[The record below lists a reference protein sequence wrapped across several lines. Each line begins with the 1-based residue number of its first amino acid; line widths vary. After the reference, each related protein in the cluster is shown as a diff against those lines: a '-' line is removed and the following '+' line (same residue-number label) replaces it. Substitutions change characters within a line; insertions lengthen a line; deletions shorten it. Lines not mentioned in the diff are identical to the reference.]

1 MKTLFKLFF
10 LLILTLSF
18 VSCNI
23 SNNKPNKTTSQDQN
37 SISKINDNKTEDTNT
52 SQVPNT
58 KEIIDFLCSDEI
70 KNREAGTE
78 GNKKATKY
86 LEKIFNELNLE
97 YVFNNSYLNTFKY
110 ESENEKTEEASNVVG
125 KISGNN
131 SKKAIILTA
140 HFDAWF
146 NGALDNAS
154 GVASAINIANSLKEY
169 SKSNSLNYDVVF
181 CLTNLEMNRFKGS
194 KAFIKDIEGV
204 YDEMFNINIDCIGVN
219 NNKPMAIKN
228 LSKIDNSKK
237 LYDLLK
243 KTYDEYGVKYM
254 DDFSTPKTRM
264 AFEQNQGVSD
274 YISFEKANIPNMQIA
289 QIGIEDYILNE
300 NDTPKNLDIDLID
313 KISKSIISFIK
324 KFN

>member
-1 MKTLFKLFF
+1 MKTLLKVFF

-23 SNNKPNKTTSQDQN
+23 SNDKLNKSTSKDEN
-37 SISKINDNKTEDTNT
+37 FISKNNDKKIEDNKIT
-52 SQVPNT
+52 QVPNT
-58 KEIIDFLCSDEI
+58 KEIIEFLCSDEI
-70 KNREAGTE
+70 KSREAGTE
-78 GNKKATKY
+78 GNKKTTKY
-86 LEKIFNELNLE
+86 LEKIFNELDLE

-110 ESENEKTEEASNVVG
+110 KSENEKIEEASNVVG

-154 GVASAINIANSLKEY
+154 GVASTINIANSLKEY
-169 SKSNSLNYDVVF
+169 SKSNSLNYDIVF

-194 KAFIKDIEGV
+194 EAFIKDIKDV

-228 LSKIDNSKK
+228 LSKIDISQK

-243 KTYDEYGVKYM
+243 ETYDEYGVKHM
-254 DDFSTPKTRM
+254 DTFSTPKTRM
-264 AFEQNQGVSD
+264 AFERNQGVSD

-289 QIGIEDYILNE
+289 QIGIQDYILNE
-300 NDTPKNLDIDLID
+300 NDTPKNLDIDLIN
-313 KISKSIISFIK
+313 KISKSIISLIK